1 MRIPSVVKAS
11 KVLKALWTFSTRF
24 VRVHGAQAR
33 EAAVLVEQQVLL
45 QRMHAV
51 VDQAHVHGWH
61 PVPAHTKLCERAV
74 GTLCDSH
81 FVSASGM

>member
-1 MRIPSVVKAS
+1 MRIPSVVKSS
-11 KVLKALWTFSTRF
+11 KVLKALWTFSTLF

-33 EAAVLVEQQVLL
+33 EAAVLVEQHVLL
-45 QRMHAV
+45 QRMRTA